1 MKSTTTKHLYWELVN
16 TNGLYGAILYSSD
29 GEEPTYESDNL
40 LFNYGVTETDDI
52 NVIVEDFV
60 NVFKISDE
68 DKQYLWKLLTDFSIE
83 KFLND
88 EYDDDFLN
96 FLFNYNFHIC
106 VRTD

>member
-1 MKSTTTKHLYWELVN
+1 MNAKLKQDLYWHIKKSIYDIDTYLFAAE
-16 TNGLYGAILYSSD
+16 
-29 GEEPTYESDNL
+29 GEKPTYGSDSL
-40 LFNYGVTETDDI
+40 MDNYGFYETTDTKLI
-52 NVIVEDFV
+52 FEAAVIDF
-60 NVFKISDE
+60 NMSDK
-68 DKQYLWKLLTDFSIE
+68 DKPYLWKLLTDFSIE

>member
-1 MKSTTTKHLYWELVN
+1 MKSTNTKHLYWELVN

-29 GEEPTYESDNL
+29 DEEPTYESDNL

-52 NVIVEDFV
+52 NVIFEDFV

-68 DKQYLWKLLTDFSIE
+68 DKPYLWKLLTDFSIE

>member
-52 NVIVEDFV
+52 NVIFEDFV

-68 DKQYLWKLLTDFSIE
+68 DKPYLWKLLTDFSIE
-83 KFLND
+83 KFLKN
-88 EYDDDFLN
+88 EYDYDFLL
-96 FLFNYNFHIC
+96 FLRCYNFSIRVC
-106 VRTD
+106 FE